1 VASKRNLVGYAAAA
15 GLGVVVLAGCSAD
28 PYRQTPTRGEMAVD
42 AAVVR
47 PMTLATSAVGLAGWV
62 LTLPFTFPTET
73 MGDVGQAWVLDPL
86 KYTVARPLGEMGEQ
100 H

>member
-1 VASKRNLVGYAAAA
+1 VANYKTLLGSAAVA
-15 GLGVVVLAGCSAD
+15 GLGLVVLAGCSAD

-62 LTLPFTFPTET
+62 VTLPFTFPTET
-73 MGDVGQAWVLDPL
+73 MGEVGQAWVLDPL
-86 KYTVARPLGEMGEQ
+86 KYTVARPLGEMREQ
-100 H
+100 P